1 MILHVL
7 LATPLRVEF
16 FFAAPI
22 VLDVLVC
29 SIGLCWSEMVV
40 ISYDHTLAKISTRYI
55 ARWCYL
61 DCLFVPCL
69 SPVWGI
75 IGMKVGPINGSI
87 LLTLVLLDV
96 V

>member
-16 FFAAPI
+16 FLLPR
-22 VLDVLVC
+22 
-29 SIGLCWSEMVV
+29 LCWTCWSVPLACV
-40 ISYDHTLAKISTRYI
+40 GLKWLLSRTITLSPKSLQDTSLVGAILT
-55 ARWCYL
+55 A
-61 DCLFVPCL
+61 CL

-75 IGMKVGPINGSI
+75 VGMSGGPINGSI